1 MAHPQLGEIVRPAL
15 FADEDPALGTA
26 TGADAAPDDAALLE
40 ELLLRLVAHRNEHEI
55 LPLDH
60 DGREVLLDAEFRGVR
75 CRFTRTR
82 PPTPTVD
89 HNGRITLSPRE
100 LEIARMV
107 ARGYPNKTIA
117 SVLDISAWTVSTYL
131 RRMFSKFGVCS
142 RAALVNRLHETGILI
157 EPSSQDG
164 F

>member
-1 MAHPQLGEIVRPAL
+1 MTHPQLGEILRPAL
-15 FADEDPALGTA
+15 VAEEGLALGTA

-40 ELLLRLVAHRNEHEI
+40 ELLLRLVAHRNEHGI

-60 DGREVLLDAEFRGVR
+60 DGCEILLDAELRGVR

-82 PPTPTVD
+82 PPTPAVD

-131 RRMFSKFGVCS
+131 RRMFSKIGVCS
-142 RAALVNRLHETGILI
+142 RAALVNRLHEAGILI

-164 F
+164 L